1 MKRAYFGT
9 IVSLLAACAAC
20 VGLIAYIMNT
30 GTTYFVGL
38 GKSMPVICSLIVG
51 IVALLAWVALGEA
64 KVTWKDILPLAAP
77 SLFMFGFLTLLNS
90 RINGI
95 AAIMTFEA
103 NEANMADL
111 KSALVALVFMAVA
124 AVLACVGAFA
134 NVKKRA

>member
-1 MKRAYFGT
+1 MKRSYFGT
-9 IVSLLAACAAC
+9 IVSLLAVCAAC
-20 VGLIAYIMNT
+20 VGLIAYMMNA

-38 GKSMPVICSLIVG
+38 GKNTLVICSLIVG
-51 IVALLAWVALGEA
+51 ILALLLWVAMGEA

-111 KSALVALVFMAVA
+111 KSALVALVAMAIA
-124 AVLACVGAFA
+124 SLLACIAAFA
-134 NVKKRA
+134 NVKKQA